1 MLDEFINILFDLGD
15 SGLGD
20 GQITPDLARG
30 NGGPP
35 VVSPRP
41 DVQ

>member
-1 MLDEFINILFDLGD
+1 LKTFSNNSFDLGD

-30 NGGPP
+30 NGVPP